1 MHLIFYK
8 VLVDICVPSARTG
21 KGRKLSW
28 SSEYAN
34 WNLLV
39 SKCTGAAV
47 EATGSDCGQLA
58 TNRPCVSFSQLVKKE
73 LKCSHGEIQLVT
85 LSGFL
90 HTNQQKNG
98 CFIFFLHLISCICL
112 IIWFIYFYNYSLLCT
127 PLSPEI
133 FTIQLLSWLS
143 FFLTCSLLSDSCL
156 VLIGCRKSPP
166 SAPAL
171 FLTWSLLSCLSVMS
185 WAGTYQRYCFRW
197 WLSVILVGVDVF
209 SHKPLCGCSSS
220 SFAWFTSG
228 VPSGLILIQ
237 WLKANMFVV
246 LFLRFQMLL
255 KMKASWHDVPF
266 LIFQFPPQIPSH
278 DCICFLGA
286 VVAQEEV

>member
-1 MHLIFYK
+1 MYTSVSWNIYHPATELTI
-8 VLVDICVPSARTG
+8 VLF
-21 KGRKLSW
+21 
-28 SSEYAN
+28 
-34 WNLLV
+34 NLL
-39 SKCTGAAV
+39 SP
-47 EATGSDCGQLA
+47 LWLM
-58 TNRPCVSFSQLVKKE
+58 PCADWLQEIMFMLV
-73 LKCSHGEIQLVT
+73 G
-85 LSGFL
+85 
-90 HTNQQKNG
+90 
-98 CFIFFLHLISCICL
+98 
-112 IIWFIYFYNYSLLCT
+112 
-127 PLSPEI
+127 
-133 FTIQLLSWLS
+133 
-143 FFLTCSLLSDSCL
+143 
-156 VLIGCRKSPP
+156 SPP

-185 WAGTYQRYCFRW
+185 WAGTYQQYCFRW
-197 WLSVILVGVDVF
+197 WSSVILVGVDVF

-228 VPSGLILIQ
+228 VPSGLIFIQ

-278 DCICFLGA
+278 GCICFLGA